1 MNTNDFYKEL
11 FEKYAFDE
19 DKIRRNAI
27 KAAKTPAWQRTLGAH
42 WKSVAGAAAAVAVTV
57 GAVAYIS
64 GNSGNDGI
72 DIVSPDNLLSASQ
85 RLQEAEQNYYNLPA
99 EENDILNIYL
109 TFKENVCYSDMAVSL
124 SALAGSDEIEIQRIY
139 LNDGT
144 TVSGMTDISTYA
156 ETSAADKC
164 ISGAK
169 LSAPSKCY
177 RDLNDLSR
185 VDVAE
190 VESEGLNDQ
199 TFSPLVREDGDPLAN
214 DMLSITTTAPVV
226 TTAPFSFESETTTTA
241 VTTTADTTV
250 PAVSDTDITEEDPD
264 IVEVV
269 PEDPDIT
276 VESEDEY
283 VITAPTELDDPE
295 LTASETTTAE
305 TTAEITVTS
314 DEFEAPDVGLM
325 TRIYQLNAQNALET
339 VLIGEHAIV
348 LSKDQVYFFMMGGVM
363 TDSRPRAIAMG
374 SPKIAYSDEKS
385 VIVTGCDESGKRN
398 MIVMLDL
405 STNVLYG
412 DDNATNIGTAEI
424 GRVYYSASDNRYF
437 VSTFADS
444 STYFYEVTVDPM
456 TGLQFRA
463 LVEFAGPVA
472 AAGYKNGT
480 LWFTGS
486 EDNVNYSLYS
496 FDCVNGVLEKCAY
509 IGTSCKVHRSPSFG
523 SFILTAGDDAD
534 GTQHTYVFD
543 MTSSTL
549 ISVTVGS
556 DPMIVDLNGLI
567 YVNSDGTT
575 YRLTDGVLENTD
587 ANISFTRE
595 LKSNF
600 SIVSQDN
607 EKILVAENN
616 PNIW

>member
-57 GAVAYIS
+57 GAVAYMS
-64 GNSGNDGI
+64 GTAGNDGI
-72 DIVSPDNLLSASQ
+72 DIVSSDDLISASQ
-85 RLQEAEQNYYNLPA
+85 RIQEAEQNYYNISS
-99 EENDILNIYL
+99 EEDGMLNIYL

-124 SALAGSDEIEIQRIY
+124 SALADSDEIEIQRIY

-144 TVSGMTDISTYA
+144 AVSGMADIGTYA

-177 RDLNDLSR
+177 RDLQDLSR

-190 VESEGLNDQ
+190 IESEKLNDS
-199 TFSPLVREDGDPLAN
+199 TFAPLVRDDDDPLAS
-214 DMLSITTTAPVV
+214 DRLSITTTAPVV

-241 VTTTADTTV
+241 ATTAADTTV
-250 PAVSDTDITEEDPD
+250 PVVSDTDVTEEDPD

-269 PEDPDIT
+269 PDDPEIT
-276 VESEDEY
+276 VESDDEY
-283 VITAPTELDDPE
+283 VITTPTELDDPE
-295 LTASETTTAE
+295 LTAEDTTTSD
-305 TTAEITVTS
+305 TTTEIAVTS

-339 VLIGEHAIV
+339 VLIGEQAIV
-348 LSKDQVYFFMMGGVM
+348 LCKDQVYFFKLGGVM
-363 TDSRPRAIAMG
+363 TDSRPRVIAMG
-374 SPKIAYSDEKS
+374 SPKIAYSDNRS
-385 VIVTGCDESGKRN
+385 VIVTGCDETGKRN

-405 STNVLYG
+405 ETNVLYG
-412 DDNATNIGTAEI
+412 DNNGTDIGTAEI
-424 GRVYYSASDNRYF
+424 GRVYYSAADNRYF

-444 STYFYEVTVDPM
+444 STYFYEVTADSM

-463 LVEFAGPVA
+463 LVEFSGPVT

-496 FDCVNGVLEKCAY
+496 FDCVNGVLEKYAD
-509 IGTSCKVHRSPSFG
+509 IGTACKVHRSPSFE
-523 SFILTAGDDAD
+523 SFILTATDAAD
-534 GTQHTYVFD
+534 GTQYSYIFD
-543 MTSSTL
+543 MSSCSL
-549 ISVTVGS
+549 ISVSVGA
-556 DPMIVDLNGLI
+556 DPLIADLNGLI
-567 YVNSDGTT
+567 YISSDGIT
-575 YRLTDGVLENTD
+575 YRLTNGVLEATD
-587 ANISFTRE
+587 ANISFTRQ
-595 LKSNF
+595 LKSKF
-600 SIVSQDN
+600 SIVSQDS
-607 EKILVAENN
+607 EKIMVAENN